1 MTVKSD
7 SSFLC
12 LYAFVKNILCHRY
25 VIKNV
30 YFCGVNI
37 KQQFIVK
44 KSNWILAAILAC
56 FCVTASAQKSTEE
69 PKGKAIVQ
77 VFSNF
82 HTGFGDTKNDRGF
95 ELDRSYVGYQYD
107 LGKGVQIKG
116 VMDIGQSDDVNDYHR
131 IAYIKNAQITWKTG
145 NWTLTGGLI
154 STTQFN
160 MQEKFWG
167 YRYVMKSF
175 QDQYKF
181 GNSADL
187 GISAAYKFNDWL
199 SADAI
204 VVNGEG
210 YKKVQKNDGLQYGLG
225 ATLTPAKALTF
236 RVYYGLNEG
245 SEDTQENTQNLATFI
260 GLKFNRFSIGAEYNR
275 IWNAKYVNE
284 NDYDG
289 FSVYS
294 TVNLNKGA
302 DLYLRFDEFDGSES
316 AFIAGVQWRL
326 GKYVKLS
333 PNFRW
338 NHKDLDGGNNDRYMG
353 YISCYFGF

>member
-1 MTVKSD
+1 MFLFFVFVVQD
-7 SSFLC
+7 SE
-12 LYAFVKNILCHRY
+12 VCHIY
-25 VIKNV
+25 VISND
-30 YFCGVNI
+30 YFCAD
-37 KQQFIVK
+37 KYQTDFIVK
-44 KSNWILAAILAC
+44 KRNWILAAVWAC
-56 FCVTASAQKSTEE
+56 SCATLSAQQTAEE

-82 HTGFGDTKNDRGF
+82 HTGFGDSNNDRGF
-95 ELDRSYVGYQYD
+95 ELDRSYVGYQYE

-145 NWTLTGGLI
+145 NWTLNGGLI
-154 STTQFN
+154 STIQFN

-225 ATLTPAKALTF
+225 ATLTPVKALTI
-236 RVYYGLNEG
+236 RAYYGLNEG
-245 SEDTQENTQNLATFI
+245 ADDTQENIRNLATFI
-260 GLKFNRFSIGAEYNR
+260 GLKLDGFSIGAEYNR
-275 IWNAKYVNE
+275 IWNAKHTAGS
-284 NDYDG
+284 DHDG

-294 TVNLNKGA
+294 NIKLNKGA
-302 DLYLRFDEFDGSES
+302 DLYLRFDDCSLGGDQSTL
-316 AFIAGVQWRL
+316 IAGVQWKL

-338 NHKDLDGGNNDRYMG
+338 NHKEVDGGDGNDYMG